1 MKVHL
6 ANHIKASRIIVG
18 LATIS
23 IATIILSGCTKQ
35 SKSNSIL
42 YNYDDYSLYPEV
54 LDQVL
59 PSFRIEESENK
70 PYYILNSGGIAEAFD
85 TQTVGGIEAGIAKY
99 WYPQYLATVI
109 IAVDRDQTDERVSH
123 WNDLFSTKEEVG
135 FSDLPGNI
143 QMLTAA
149 MSYGLEGE
157 GYSLT
162 KTIQLLTLLHD
173 NNRLKINSFQSP
185 IIICFD
191 YQAVKLIE
199 DGHNI
204 EIIIPAEGTY
214 TYEKGLLSNERLNFQ
229 GNVDELLLRAN
240 LRLLDG
246 QSNSFVYPDEISYS
260 SACKVTDYKHF
271 AKNSQKVKC
280 FIERRVLDSKR
291 YMSIDN
297 REHLYVALIYIIIVT
312 IWAASLLGRSIQKGI
327 SYSAF
332 FTGIILN
339 GWTMVRLIKY
349 QIGEIPSLS
358 RYLWYSFYI
367 FQLSLPLVLLWMAW
381 AIDKAEDEI
390 IPPKW
395 WRNMLVII
403 GGLIILVFT
412 NDLHG
417 QVFHLD
423 LSRPDWNINYSYGMG
438 YYIILFISMMNLL
451 AVFII
456 LIQKSIRSP
465 RKKGFIFPIGVFIMF
480 GIYNYKYITR
490 DPFIYETDLTII
502 TGVFTMLMFESCIW
516 SGLIPVNTK
525 YIDLFTGSPL
535 RMQIIN
541 NNRQRVMASATAIEL
556 HVDTLEKLIDSSP
569 GPILEEDSLLFANPI
584 PGGYAIW
591 HEDVSKLYEL
601 HREVQES
608 RQMLIKANAMLAEE
622 EKLRRPI
629 NEESA
634 KKELMQQLEGEIA
647 ESLKL
652 LSTMIEELP
661 KSENHTIETTRIALL
676 LCHIKRRCNLF
687 FQEKKTKIMDGKE
700 LIVYIEELSEI
711 ASYSDVK
718 IVTIKEVN
726 EDIPIRYAIL
736 FYDFFYSI
744 IDFAVGKKIAYI
756 IQDLESK
763 DQLLKMRFLLS
774 AKLGEFKPEASLISA
789 IKTAKGRIVTK
800 DLEDTIGISIS
811 FPKGGDKYD

>member
-1 MKVHL
+1 
-6 ANHIKASRIIVG
+6 
-18 LATIS
+18 
-23 IATIILSGCTKQ
+23 
-35 SKSNSIL
+35 
-42 YNYDDYSLYPEV
+42 
-54 LDQVL
+54 
-59 PSFRIEESENK
+59 
-70 PYYILNSGGIAEAFD
+70 
-85 TQTVGGIEAGIAKY
+85 
-99 WYPQYLATVI
+99 
-109 IAVDRDQTDERVSH
+109 
-123 WNDLFSTKEEVG
+123 
-135 FSDLPGNI
+135 
-143 QMLTAA
+143 
-149 MSYGLEGE
+149 
-157 GYSLT
+157 
-162 KTIQLLTLLHD
+162 
-173 NNRLKINSFQSP
+173 
-185 IIICFD
+185 
-191 YQAVKLIE
+191 
-199 DGHNI
+199 
-204 EIIIPAEGTY
+204 
-214 TYEKGLLSNERLNFQ
+214 
-229 GNVDELLLRAN
+229 
-240 LRLLDG
+240 
-246 QSNSFVYPDEISYS
+246 
-260 SACKVTDYKHF
+260 
-271 AKNSQKVKC
+271 
-280 FIERRVLDSKR
+280 
-291 YMSIDN
+291 
-297 REHLYVALIYIIIVT
+297 
-312 IWAASLLGRSIQKGI
+312 
-327 SYSAF
+327 
-332 FTGIILN
+332 
-339 GWTMVRLIKY
+339 
-349 QIGEIPSLS
+349 
-358 RYLWYSFYI
+358 
-367 FQLSLPLVLLWMAW
+367 
-381 AIDKAEDEI
+381 
-390 IPPKW
+390 
-395 WRNMLVII
+395 
-403 GGLIILVFT
+403 
-412 NDLHG
+412 
-417 QVFHLD
+417 
-423 LSRPDWNINYSYGMG
+423 
-438 YYIILFISMMNLL
+438 MNLL

-608 RQMLIKANAMLAEE
+608 RQMLIEANAMLAEE

-634 KKELMQQLEGEIA
+634 KRELMQQLEGEIA